1 MLAELVR
8 SRPGGREATRPSSP
22 ADAGYSARARL
33 AELRDALLAERKR
46 LAVRSRWNEPALFFF
61 HRERQAELEAAR
73 TVATTVSPLAR
84 RIEREVA
91 ALEAS
96 VEARQAA
103 RGVPGLRDA
112 AGAVPVAKPLA
123 ELLAIPDDESVLVID
138 PNRRTGFRLSVR
150 GVATLNQFQTLMR
163 AAGGEPIP
171 ARVVRMCRD
180 VEPIVPA
187 GVPMIVDLPF
197 QFFRPAALRK
207 DGTLPPAFDVCD
219 RWLWGWESLAAAPR
233 IDGERVVLVGE
244 PAFPMKWEAD
254 RRHPAMAASVQLE
267 SALNPFQV
275 ADRLSRIVG
284 SPVPVREAPARR
296 EALVAAA

>member
-123 ELLAIPDDESVLVID
+123 ELLAMPDDESVLAI
-138 PNRRTGFRLSVR
+138 RFSVG
-150 GVATLNQFQTLMR
+150 GVATLNQFKTLMR
-163 AAGGEPIP
+163 AAGGEPLP

-180 VEPIVPA
+180 VDPIVPA